1 MKLSVCTDG
10 VFFRQDP
17 VESIKAVKKAGCNI
31 IEFWEWR
38 DKDIRSI
45 KKVVDELQMEI
56 AAIMTDKVS
65 LTDPTFR
72 EEYVK
77 KCSETIQVAKDLRCG
92 IIIATVGEENAGVP
106 RDLQHH
112 SIVEGLR
119 RCVPMLEEGDIT
131 LVIEPLNVKV
141 DLYHKNYFLWS
152 SEEAFQIV
160 EEVGSPNVKVLYDI
174 YHQQISEGNL
184 INTITAN
191 IDKIG
196 HIHGAGH
203 PGRNEITKGEINY
216 MAVIEAIK
224 STTYEGFFG
233 LEYVPT
239 IELSEAIQDARGLI
253 TNQSINIKN

>member
-17 VESIKAVKKAGCNI
+17 VESIKAVKEAGCNI

-38 DKDIRSI
+38 DKDIGSI
-45 KKVVDELQMEI
+45 KKTVDELQMEI

-65 LTDPTFR
+65 LTDSVFR
-72 EEYVK
+72 DEYVK
-77 KCSETIQVAKDLRCG
+77 KCSETIQVAKELGCG
-92 IIIATVGEENAGVP
+92 IIIATVGDEIAGVP
-106 RDLQHH
+106 RDLQHQ
-112 SIVEGLR
+112 SIVEGLK
-119 RCVPMLEEGDIT
+119 RCAPMLEEAGIT

-141 DLYHKNYFLWS
+141 DLYHGNYFLWS

-160 EEVGSPNVKVLYDI
+160 EEIGSTHVKVLYDI
-174 YHQQISEGNL
+174 YHQQISEGNI

-203 PGRNEITKGEINY
+203 PGRHEITKGEINY
-216 MAVIEAIK
+216 KAVIEAIK
-224 STTYEGFFG
+224 STNYEGFFG

-239 IELSEAIQDARGLI
+239 IELTEAVRDARGILDY
-253 TNQSINIKN
+253 